1 MIPGSNLLAQA
12 LTVIAPTQCLHWATT
27 GRTLNSI
34 GQWIV
39 TYAEPVNIW
48 ASVQAVPRKV
58 YRELGL
64 DFQKSYVQFYSVTLI
79 TDLTRDTA
87 GDLLEWNG
95 RRYQLESKNDWKAID
110 GWAGVVGVD
119 IGEAT
124 GVLPTFPLS
133 APESELI
140 AIGLTGRA
148 ELSNE
153 DYDFSWT
160 ITDTTN
166 NELYGAAL
174 DDFTQ
179 QRQSIEFPDG
189 QTRCFELGITAP
201 MLFDTGGD
209 QFSLVTGFFA
219 VASLSQVL
227 LISINLLPNG
237 TCDIWANNYQK
248 IVDGLTAA
256 PAAIGVSVTST
267 SGTLSAVIS
276 IDGTDYGVLS
286 TDIPPVASALGT
298 WLFDSGFAP
307 EDIGKTYSIA
317 WRPYADMMTLTYPD
331 GAVDMQGKLI

>member
-166 NELYGAAL
+166 NESYGAAL
-174 DDFTQ
+174 PDFIQ
-179 QRQSIEFPDG
+179 QQPIDFPDG
-189 QTRCFELGITAP
+189 QTKCFELGITAP
-201 MLFDTGGD
+201 MLFDSGGTPN
-209 QFSLVTGFFA
+209 LLARGFFT
-219 VASLSQVL
+219 VASMSQFL
-227 LISINLLPNG
+227 LISIYLISDG
-237 TCDIWANNYQK
+237 TCEIWVNNTQK
-248 IVDGLTAA
+248 IADGLTSA
-256 PAAIGVSVTST
+256 PAAIGVSVTSVD
-267 SGTLSAVIS
+267 GALSAVINM
-276 IDGTDYGVLS
+276 DGMLYNVSS
-286 TDIPPVASALGT
+286 TNIPPIASALGE
-298 WLFDSGFAP
+298 WLFASGFSP

-317 WRPYADMMTLTYPD
+317 WRPYASMMTLTYPD
-331 GAVDMQGKLI
+331 GAVDMQDQPI